1 MSLSLSNVHTKRG
14 TIIHFHIHLSRWS
27 VLNNGKLDF
36 KNITF
41 KKKKKLRQTR
51 NKAVMTMGWKRKQA
65 AEKTLRSTSLHTSK
79 CTMSRLF
86 PDNLTR
92 SLLVNY

>member
-1 MSLSLSNVHTKRG
+1 MSLSLGNANTKRG
-14 TIIHFHIHLSRWS
+14 TIIHFDIHLPRWS

-41 KKKKKLRQTR
+41 FFKKKLRQTR
-51 NKAVMTMGWKRKQA
+51 NKEVTTMGWKRKQA
-65 AEKTLRSTSLHTSK
+65 AEKTLRSASLHTSK
-79 CTMSRLF
+79 FTMSRLF
-86 PDNLTR
+86 PDSLTR